1 LLHRY
6 GGNLEYILNLEI
18 DEAIE
23 LIIEASNNTY
33 DEQLYSRW
41 LMDYLMMDNSN
52 FVSFENYK
60 KLLFNS
66 KSVSKKN
73 SLEIAEKIK
82 AKDQG
87 KGV

>member
-1 LLHRY
+1 MLHRY